1 MKVSGVSS
9 KFLASIQDQS
19 LSSVKIIL
27 VAVKLRRVLFKAGV
41 HLKTKI
47 CRLIDQFTKV
57 MDIEWLYRLRSTK
70 VVGLGRH
77 PNIPHMIAVS
87 AFESEM
93 SFLVFDDEYEGTVDR
108 MLSQALK
115 KDLKQSLILGLRTS
129 GLDYLQG
136 LKYPFVPVGSDHF
149 VVMSCKGKVV
159 ISFDVEGVCQIEQS
173 SEETSLSASA
183 DRALILFHELCE
195 KTFDEACKAHYG
207 GQQIQRAHID
217 EFDEDLPGNRFEKLD
232 DNLSSSNAHASPS
245 MTRGRALLAAS
256 PRQPDGRRQ
265 ELIWKSATGVRVTL
279 DDISL
284 QFQDFLYSHPPSS
297 EPILN
302 RRRGR
307 YMARTSHRCPGY
319 NRIEITLTPDISRS
333 AIVSHSSPTPGEIC
347 PVFSTPRNTN
357 LYAVAVRYPIN
368 YGDNQE
374 IDSNDRLREDI
385 ATKAMEGRMREEVPE
400 AVSCGPAASSES
412 LQPNVVTEPP
422 VSKAG
427 GGSTIPSVPT
437 ELTLTG
443 QHDAEGSLKPVVRDV
458 VVVDSTLGCWNTL
471 AHVPFVGKVPTMVE
485 TTPVPSTPPR
495 RPVIGADGKMV
506 MVDADDHLQ
515 LSSGTAGSS
524 GTERSSGTVGSS
536 GTDGSSGTEGSSC
549 TEGSSGTEESS
560 VTAGSRKGRGKTKV
574 KKRG

>member
-1 MKVSGVSS
+1 
-9 KFLASIQDQS
+9 
-19 LSSVKIIL
+19 
-27 VAVKLRRVLFKAGV
+27 
-41 HLKTKI
+41 
-47 CRLIDQFTKV
+47 
-57 MDIEWLYRLRSTK
+57 
-70 VVGLGRH
+70 
-77 PNIPHMIAVS
+77 
-87 AFESEM
+87 
-93 SFLVFDDEYEGTVDR
+93 
-108 MLSQALK
+108 
-115 KDLKQSLILGLRTS
+115 
-129 GLDYLQG
+129 
-136 LKYPFVPVGSDHF
+136 
-149 VVMSCKGKVV
+149 MSCKGKVV

-347 PVFSTPRNTN
+347 PVCKEVVREAEVFNCTCGNYDNESMPTVQCSTCSEWHHRPCVGFFDAEKHKFVCGRCQSP
-357 LYAVAVRYPIN
+357 RYPIN

-458 VVVDSTLGCWNTL
+458 VVVDSVSQETCLICIENFEGGDIIRLLPCEGKHFFHQQCVDPWLLEYSSSCPICRQDISAL
-471 AHVPFVGKVPTMVE
+471 ANMISGRSEDPHNNMGNPRGGGQSAPGDRFPRYLRWW
-485 TTPVPSTPPR
+485 R
-495 RPVIGADGKMV
+495 RPRSHRPHREGR
-506 MVDADDHLQ
+506 L
-515 LSSGTAGSS
+515 L
-524 GTERSSGTVGSS
+524 ERMGRWLWLMLTTTFNFQAAPRGQVAPRGRAAPLGRAAPMGRAAPRDRAAPRGRVEPRSRVSRRGQEKG
-536 GTDGSSGTEGSSC
+536 EG
-549 TEGSSGTEESS
+549 
-560 VTAGSRKGRGKTKV
+560 RPR
-574 KKRG
+574 